1 MSYFEY
7 VMIGDLTPVFEEK
20 TAFVLSQINEG
31 VALYRIDKYTDEVVA
46 EDKKKRTLI
55 LTSPVNVWNVLYP
68 IFKDTN
74 IITLGFFKQRII

>member
-20 TAFVLSQINEG
+20 TSFILSQINEG

-55 LTSPVNVWNVLYP
+55 LTSAVNVWNVLYP

>member
-7 VMIGDLTPVFEEK
+7 VMIGDLTPIFEEK

>member
-7 VMIGDLTPVFEEK
+7 VLIGDLTPLFEEK
-20 TAFVLSQINEG
+20 TAFVLSQINEET
-31 VALYRIDKYTDEVVA
+31 ALYRIDKYTDEVVA
-46 EDKKKRTLI
+46 EDKKRRTMI

>member
-7 VMIGDLTPVFEEK
+7 VFIGDLTPLFEEK

-31 VALYRIDKYTDEVVA
+31 TALYRIDKYTDEVVA
-46 EDKKKRTLI
+46 EDKKRRTMI